1 MASDG
6 PAIYLAS
13 ASPRRSELL
22 RQIDVTHAVLPVD
35 IDETPRPGEKPAHYA
50 LRLAEEKA
58 RALWEQLPVAQRRPV
73 LAADTTVALGDEIL
87 GKPVDR
93 DDAVRMLGRLSGRE
107 HEVHTAVAVLHE
119 GGADARVSTSTV
131 AFRPLTRIAAYSA
144 AKAGVS
150 NFTRWLAT
158 HLAPLHIRVNAIAP
172 GFFLTGQN
180 RFLLTDEKTGGP
192 TARGAAIIAHTPM
205 GRFGTGEDLAGAL
218 IWLVSDASA
227 FVTGVVIP
235 VDGGFSAYSG
245 V

>member
-87 GKPVDR
+87 GKPVDH
-93 DDAVRMLGRLSGRE
+93 DDAVRILGRLSGRE

-131 AFRPLTRIAAYSA
+131 AFRPLTRAEIDWYWRTGEPAD
-144 AKAGVS
+144 KAGAYAVQGHAAV
-150 NFTRWLAT
+150 FIRRLAGSYSGVMGLPLYET
-158 HLAPLHIRVNAIAP
+158 WELLAPLLGLNKKNTLAP
-172 GFFLTGQN
+172 
-180 RFLLTDEKTGGP
+180 
-192 TARGAAIIAHTPM
+192 
-205 GRFGTGEDLAGAL
+205 
-218 IWLVSDASA
+218 
-227 FVTGVVIP
+227 
-235 VDGGFSAYSG
+235 
-245 V
+245 

>member
-22 RQIDVTHAVLPVD
+22 RQIDVTHAVFPVD

-131 AFRPLTRIAAYSA
+131 AFRPLTGAEIDWYWRTGEPAD
-144 AKAGVS
+144 KAGAYAVQGHAAV
-150 NFTRWLAT
+150 FIRRLAGSYSGVMGLPLYET
-158 HLAPLHIRVNAIAP
+158 WELLAPLLGLNRNNTQAP
-172 GFFLTGQN
+172 
-180 RFLLTDEKTGGP
+180 
-192 TARGAAIIAHTPM
+192 
-205 GRFGTGEDLAGAL
+205 
-218 IWLVSDASA
+218 
-227 FVTGVVIP
+227 
-235 VDGGFSAYSG
+235 
-245 V
+245 

>member
-6 PAIYLAS
+6 PVIYLAS

-22 RQIDVTHAVLPVD
+22 RQIDVTHAVFPVD

-131 AFRPLTRIAAYSA
+131 AFRPLTGAEIDWYWRTGEPAD
-144 AKAGVS
+144 KAGAYAVQGHAAV
-150 NFTRWLAT
+150 FIRRLAGSYSGVMGLPLYET
-158 HLAPLHIRVNAIAP
+158 WELLAPLLGLNRNNTQAP
-172 GFFLTGQN
+172 
-180 RFLLTDEKTGGP
+180 
-192 TARGAAIIAHTPM
+192 
-205 GRFGTGEDLAGAL
+205 
-218 IWLVSDASA
+218 
-227 FVTGVVIP
+227 
-235 VDGGFSAYSG
+235 
-245 V
+245 